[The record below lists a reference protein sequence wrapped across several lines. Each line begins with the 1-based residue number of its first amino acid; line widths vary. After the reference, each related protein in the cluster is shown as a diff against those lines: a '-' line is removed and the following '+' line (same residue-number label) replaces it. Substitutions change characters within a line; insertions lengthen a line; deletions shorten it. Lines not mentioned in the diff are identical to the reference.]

1 MSATA
6 RPGPLNRAIRRFNR
20 TVYNPLAMTVAGL
33 RHSPYSVV
41 KHIGRKSGRPYETP
55 VIAHAVGDGF
65 IIALPYGDDVD
76 WCRNILVAGRCTI
89 TRGGVEH
96 RVDAPQILDP
106 SRALPELPRALPV
119 AFRLFGLN
127 ARKMSFLRLRR
138 LTAS

>member
-20 TVYNPLAMTVAGL
+20 NVYNPLAMTVASL

-41 KHIGRKSGRPYETP
+41 EHIGRKSGPPYETP

-76 WCRNILVAGRCTI
+76 WCRNILAAG
-89 TRGGVEH
+89 G
-96 RVDAPQILDP
+96 
-106 SRALPELPRALPV
+106 
-119 AFRLFGLN
+119 
-127 ARKMSFLRLRR
+127 ARSAAA
-138 LTAS
+138 ASSTG

>member
-1 MSATA
+1 
-6 RPGPLNRAIRRFNR
+6 
-20 TVYNPLAMTVAGL
+20 V
-33 RHSPYSVV
+33 VV

-76 WCRNILVAGRCTI
+76 WCRNILAADGCTI

-106 SRALPELPRALPV
+106 SRALPELPRALPGGCS
-119 AFRLFGLN
+119 A
-127 ARKMSFLRLRR
+127 
-138 LTAS
+138 